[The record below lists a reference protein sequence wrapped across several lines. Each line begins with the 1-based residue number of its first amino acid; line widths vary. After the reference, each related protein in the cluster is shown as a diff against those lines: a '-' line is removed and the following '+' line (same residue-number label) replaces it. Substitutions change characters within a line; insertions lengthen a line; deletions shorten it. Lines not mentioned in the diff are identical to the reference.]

1 MILSKARLAITL
13 SQLKTFS
20 APEVDAE
27 QYPMDSEIGAEVLW
41 NAYMNGDI
49 EGKRIADLGAGT
61 GILGIGALLLGARE
75 VIFVEA
81 DTGAI
86 AVLRENLSSIQMSG
100 TTEIV
105 HADIGAFSGSADV
118 TIQNPPFG
126 TRKAHA
132 DREFLEKAFS
142 VAPIVYSFH
151 KATSAGFL
159 EKFAADH
166 QYAIAG
172 NWQFDFPLKMSQ
184 LFHRKNIHRV
194 KVGCWK
200 FVKMPAEAITQSF

>member
-13 SQLKTFS
+13 SQLKTF
-20 APEVDAE
+20 ATPDVGTE
-27 QYPMDSEIGAEVLW
+27 QYPMDSEIGAAVLW

-61 GILGIGALLLGARE
+61 GILGIGALLLGARA
-75 VIFVEA
+75 VTFVEA
-81 DTGAI
+81 DAEAI
-86 AVLRENLSSIQMSG
+86 AVLRKNLDGIPTTG
-100 TTEIV
+100 TVEIA

-118 TIQNPPFG
+118 AIQNPPFG
-126 TRKAHA
+126 TRKIHA
-132 DREFLEKAFS
+132 DREFLEKAFR
-142 VAPIVYSFH
+142 VAPVVYSFH
-151 KATSAGFL
+151 KATSAEFL

-172 NWQFDFPLKMSQ
+172 NWLFDFPIKMSQ

-200 FVKMPAEAITQSF
+200 FVQQVATHGA